1 MIKFKK
7 KYLLYLLGSKCCFQS
22 ILYHYSTSKCCHIW
36 PHFVREWL
44 QSDFTFEQSSQL
56 VQALSASFAAM
67 LQSHFIHNC
76 ICQLIACKWHRRT
89 HKVENPRYFKLS
101 FNIQASPLSW
111 TPQLWAMSRLPLCYL
126 LAVSRL
132 RNCLFRWCWLSSETD
147 CSSQYNCRGWE
158 QKMFSFFN
166 RAISYFHTLWV
177 YMKWKF
183 KTWLHFEI
191 YLRRKTK
198 GGEFWTNGAV
208 KLGRAN
214 LNFLNIIEKN
224 HEPFPFKNQ

>member
-1 MIKFKK
+1 
-7 KYLLYLLGSKCCFQS
+7 
-22 ILYHYSTSKCCHIW
+22 
-36 PHFVREWL
+36 
-44 QSDFTFEQSSQL
+44 
-56 VQALSASFAAM
+56 M

-76 ICQLIACKWHRRT
+76 TRQLIACERQRQT
-89 HKVENPRYFKLS
+89 HKVENPRYFKWS
-101 FNIQASPLSW
+101 FNIQASPLGW
-111 TPQLWAMSRLPLCYL
+111 TPQLWAMSRLPLCCL

-158 QKMFSFFN
+158 QTIFSFSN

-191 YLRRKTK
+191 YLKRKT
-198 GGEFWTNGAV
+198 GGGKFWRGAGGRM

-214 LNFLNIIEKN
+214 LNTRNTIEKN
-224 HEPFPFKNQ
+224 RFPLKKNSKLGEQF